1 MTRVNKKLNK
11 EFLNKLLRSSR
22 KTGGREGG
30 RGAVRHVSFSRINY
44 KAIVS
49 FIIKREKFKLNIR
62 EAPEL
67 SAKQCNE
74 VLTEK

>member
-22 KTGGREGG
+22 KGGRGREG
-30 RGAVRHVSFSRINY
+30 AVRTVSFSRINY

-49 FIIKREKFKLNIR
+49 FIIKQEKFKLNIR
-62 EAPEL
+62 ETPEL